1 MARPRQFLEEDVV
14 EIAAQHFA
22 KAGYNA
28 TSVDELV
35 AVTGLQ
41 RGSLYKA
48 FGSKLNLFTLCFEKY
63 DVEENWNNSAI
74 GLDLMIVALR
84 EVVDQDKVIQRKAKL
99 ALANISKS
107 KAATLMGSRLVQKVE
122 GK

>member
-1 MARPRQFLEEDVV
+1 MARPRQFLEEEVV
-14 EIAAQHFA
+14 ELAAQLFA
-22 KAGYNA
+22 KVGYNA
-28 TSVDELV
+28 TSIDDLV

-48 FGSKLNLFTLCFEKY
+48 FGSKLNLFTLCFDKY
-63 DVEENWNNSAI
+63 AVEEDWASSEL

-84 EVVDQDKVIQRKAKL
+84 EVVDQDKVVARKSKKAIS
-99 ALANISKS
+99 NVSKS
-107 KAATLMGSRLVQKVE
+107 KAATLMGLRLVQKVE